1 MDAFSKGKGS
11 GPYRKLGGVS
21 DGTLG
26 SGDLGDWIGSITC
39 CHVALFCIALS
50 IFLISASIVVS
61 TWMIYSE
68 LGRLNDVII
77 PNVENSTTV
86 LSNILDG
93 LAIAFPNNG
102 WTTRSFTT
110 MVNAVWP
117 KTDAESTEMADT
129 IAVGVRAA
137 TVLMHQLSTSD
148 VGPMLRAAGPLL
160 AEVRP
165 SDVRSLMLFA
175 TTEIYNGNFHNLLG
189 ALTETA
195 PGSIRYML
203 HETAALNLSTN
214 AARVSAFLESP
225 PVTNLLAQIDK
236 AQAFVEMGPVMRDL
250 MERVSNS
257 SMIEHASMSLAIGNR
272 LVGHGI
278 Y

>member
-1 MDAFSKGKGS
+1 MDPYPKGKG
-11 GPYRKLGGVS
+11 GALYRKPPGTP

-26 SGDLGDWIGSITC
+26 SGDIGDWIGSITC

-50 IFLISASIVVS
+50 IFLISVSIVTS
-61 TWMIYSE
+61 TYLIYSE
-68 LGRLNDVII
+68 LGRLNSVII

-86 LSNILDG
+86 LSDILDG
-93 LAIAFPNNG
+93 LANAFPNNG

-148 VGPMLRAAGPLL
+148 VGPLLRNAGPLM

-165 SDVRSLMLFA
+165 ADMRALMLFA
-175 TTEIYNGNFHNLLG
+175 TTEIHNGNFHHLLG
-189 ALTETA
+189 ALAETT

-203 HETAALNLSTN
+203 HEAAALNLSTN
-214 AARVSAFLESP
+214 AARVSAFMESP

-236 AQAFVEMGPVMRDL
+236 AQAFVEMGPVLREL
-250 MERVSNS
+250 MERISNS
-257 SMIEHASMSLAIGNR
+257 SMIEHASTSLAIGNR